1 MEKTLNGFIQYQA
14 ESEERVKKIGEEQ
27 WKKEMEFEE
36 KRMKEQQ
43 AHEMRMMQLMGQM
56 LQRRQN
62 LPPST
67 SPYDFNYH
75 DDTF

>member
-67 SPYDFNYH
+67 STYDFNYH

>member
-1 MEKTLNGFIQYQA
+1 MDLSST
-14 ESEERVKKIGEEQ
+14 RVKKIGEEQ

-56 LQRRQN
+56 LQRRQTH

-67 SPYDFNYH
+67 SSYDFNYH